1 MANPSTATYSFL
13 SWARQGL
20 AARAGLAG
28 GLAVKD
34 GHLALPVRLKLNN
47 QNLGD
52 IPAQLY
58 GPGDVIGIDAREI
71 VRTEPQNLMA
81 SFEPNYFP
89 FIEFNHPDFPWM
101 FTPALADASG
111 KLQPWLCL
119 VVARK
124 DNATLSLDPN
134 RPLPLLDCAIQELPN
149 LGELNFWAHTQVTQ
163 GAAISNLADAL
174 ASQSQSVSR
183 LLCPRRLEQHTAYY
197 ACVVPSFEVGC
208 KAGRGESI
216 SPDDEKALR
225 PSWSS
230 DPANAQNRIQLPVY
244 YHWEFSTGLEGDFEA
259 LARRLQA
266 QDLPDTVGV
275 NEVSVSNPGWGV
287 GPFPA
292 GTAGSVV
299 EVEGALRN
307 PDHPANAWA
316 DPVRGQFQ
324 TSLRTILDTSPKPQS
339 SATAATVT
347 PPLYG
352 QWYPMLDGVP
362 PQGAPPQWFS
372 EVNIEVRNRVAAGLG
387 AQVVRF
393 RHEDRMASAWD
404 QLAKHD
410 ADNDQLKRIQLAEEV
425 GHTMMDKHLA
435 PLSPQRFMQVT
446 APLHSAVSRLTEAKA
461 PVAAARATGGMT
473 PVPSGN
479 PSSSAAFRR
488 IARAR
493 GPVARRQASS
503 TAAKSVAGATVT
515 QQAFKG
521 MVMAQINPRA
531 TALAAAQEQTPT
543 AQSTDLVR
551 FAPSFPQPMYEALRD
566 YFADMLLPG
575 LENVPSNSIT
585 VLETNPQFVE
595 AFMLGLNHEMSRELL
610 WRGHPTD
617 RRGTYFRQF
626 WDASGQVL
634 PPGTQQPDLADIKP
648 ISEWAVTS
656 HLGDHALRNTASS
669 QMVLVIRGDLLN
681 RYPRAMIYAVSA
693 VWSSTAENAQRQLG
707 TKELYPTFRVTK
719 APDITML
726 GFVLTEAD
734 ARGADKPSTPPNDNA
749 GWFFVLQE
757 QPTEPRFGLQV
768 ATGQS
773 FGAKPAQWTDLSW
786 GNLAPNAAA
795 LQQILNVSANG
806 PLNGLTLGPAT
817 WGKNSAH
824 MAWIFRQNPFRLA
837 VHARTWLRAK
847 PTAPAGAQGAK
858 K

>member
-1 MANPSTATYSFL
+1 MATLSNATYSFL

-34 GHLALPVRLKLNN
+34 GHLGLPVRLKLNN
-47 QNLGD
+47 QNLSD
-52 IPAQLY
+52 IPVQLY

-89 FIEFNHPDFPWM
+89 FIEFNHPDFLWM
-101 FTPALADASG
+101 FTPAVADANG

-119 VVARK
+119 VVVRK
-124 DNATLSLDPN
+124 DNATVSLDPN
-134 RPLPLLDCAIQELPN
+134 RPLPLLDCVIQELPN
-149 LGELNFWAHTQVTQ
+149 LSELPFWAHTQVTR
-163 GAAISNLADAL
+163 GAVISNIADAL
-174 ASQSQSVSR
+174 ASQNQSISR
-183 LLCPRRLEQHTAYY
+183 LLCPRRLEQNTAYY

-208 KAGRGESI
+208 KAGRGETI
-216 SPDDEKALR
+216 TPDDEKALR
-225 PSWSS
+225 LSWNS

-266 QDLPDTVGV
+266 QDLPETVGV

-287 GPFPA
+287 GPFSANAA
-292 GTAGSVV
+292 GAVV
-299 EVEGALRN
+299 EIEGALRN
-307 PDHPANAWA
+307 PGHTAKSWA

-324 TSLRTILDTSPKPQS
+324 AALQTVLDTSPKQS
-339 SATAATVT
+339 SGATVT

-352 QWYPMLDGVP
+352 QWYPMLDSVA

-372 EVNIEVRNRVAAGLG
+372 EVNLEVRNRVAAGLG

-393 RHEDRMASAWD
+393 RQQDLIASAWD
-404 QLAKHD
+404 QLARHD

-425 GHTMMDKHLA
+425 GSTMMDKHLA

-446 APLHSAVSRLTEAKA
+446 APLHSAVSRLGAKTS
-461 PVAAARATGGMT
+461 AAANARATGGAALAL
-473 PVPSGN
+473 SGS
-479 PSSSAAFRR
+479 PLSSAAFRR

-493 GPVARRQASS
+493 GPLAQRQASS
-503 TAAKSVAGATVT
+503 TTAKSVTGATAN
-515 QQAFKG
+515 QQTFKG
-521 MVMAQINPRA
+521 VVMAQINPRA
-531 TALAAAQEQTPT
+531 TALAAAQEQAPT
-543 AQSTDLVR
+543 AQSTDLIR
-551 FAPSFPQPMYEALRD
+551 FGPSFPQPMYEALRD
-566 YFADMLLPG
+566 YFVDMLLPG
-575 LENVPSNSIT
+575 LENVPPNSIT
-585 VLETNPQFVE
+585 VLETNPQFIE

-610 WRGHPTD
+610 WRGYPTD

-634 PPGTQQPDLADIKP
+634 PPGTEQANFADIKP
-648 ISEWAVTS
+648 ISEWPGTS
-656 HLGDHALRNTASS
+656 HLGDHRPRNTASS

-693 VWSSTAENAQRQLG
+693 VWSSAAKDAQRQLG
-707 TKELYPTFRVTK
+707 TKELYPMFRVTK

-726 GFVLTEAD
+726 GFALTEAD
-734 ARGADKPSTPPNDNA
+734 ARGADTPSTPPSDNA

-768 ATGQS
+768 ATEQS
-773 FGAKPAQWTDLSW
+773 FGARPAQWPDLSW

-795 LQQILNVSANG
+795 LQQIFHVSING

-824 MAWIFRQNPFRLA
+824 MAWIFKQNPFRLA
-837 VHARTWLRAK
+837 VHARTWLHAK

-858 K
+858 